1 MKKRYK
7 KTVLMWRIQIPF
19 TKNETLI
26 WSFRG
31 SLFTFDFTD
40 TFVSIS
46 LL

>member
-7 KTVLMWRIQIPF
+7 KTVLMWRIPF
-19 TKNETLI
+19 TKIETLI